1 MKEPEQATV
10 PLRCRGRMGPALVK
24 ITCVQPPRIRLQEEH
39 EGKEVV
45 VHLLSGGLRSDLA
58 HTEALSQA
66 TKAKQSSVVRT
77 ELLTYY
83 EPIDSVG
90 VLFNE
95 RFEALMVLAPF
106 VKQSIQLGTREAR
119 LLTPI
124 CLHRITR
131 LAEVQIS
138 IKYLLSATCAPPPT
152 AEKSARLIGW
162 AAESD
167 ALVGPF
173 SRAFCCAAPILLVN
187 HLGQATNGQPWF
199 GGPGPI
205 SALKRVA
212 GLKFS
217 GQLQRLVGQEST
229 KYFSDISCILV
240 QGDHGSG
247 TSAVV

>member
-106 VKQSIQLGTREAR
+106 VKQSSSREIFEGPRAVSLPLSQQRKVTRYDGESDPMA
-119 LLTPI
+119 
-124 CLHRITR
+124 
-131 LAEVQIS
+131 A
-138 IKYLLSATCAPPPT
+138 
-152 AEKSARLIGW
+152 KSASPSLC
-162 AAESD
+162 
-167 ALVGPF
+167 
-173 SRAFCCAAPILLVN
+173 RA
-187 HLGQATNGQPWF
+187 
-199 GGPGPI
+199 
-205 SALKRVA
+205 
-212 GLKFS
+212 
-217 GQLQRLVGQEST
+217 T
-229 KYFSDISCILV
+229 KE
-240 QGDHGSG
+240 
-247 TSAVV
+247 